1 MNVQPEESSLNM
13 ENLPDSLPDSMWE
26 LKPWWCQ
33 PWSIIL
39 TGMVI
44 PTASWVLLHRL
55 WITLPATGVIIVWW
69 MLFLVIVP
77 TQYAA
82 ALRENI
88 DNQT

>member
-1 MNVQPEESSLNM
+1 MSIRSEESSLNM
-13 ENLPDSLPDSMWE
+13 ENLPDSMWA

-39 TGMVI
+39 TGIVI
-44 PTASWVLLHRL
+44 PSASWVLLHRW

-69 MLFLVIVP
+69 TLFLVIVP

-82 ALRENI
+82 AVRENI
-88 DNQT
+88 NNQM